1 MKNSNILPPQ
11 NFIDLYSLELREK
24 HVFHCYLGVGV
35 VKFNNYVAKNK
46 TKKQVIIGKHI
57 NLLIHSSLPTL
68 QGSS

>member
-11 NFIDLYSLELREK
+11 NFIDLYNLELREN
-24 HVFHCYLGVGV
+24 HVFHCYLV